1 MALLVTLRKVD
12 ETPRYCLYDL
22 GAEDTVA
29 GRVKLYKASGDVE
42 VVRLSGEGVPAGL
55 PFYLAQGV
63 PRLRTYCE
71 RDQYPD
77 EDTWTA

>member
-1 MALLVTLRKVD
+1 MALPVTLRKVD

-22 GAEDTVA
+22 GGEDAAA
-29 GRVKLYKASGDVE
+29 GRVKLYKASADVE
-42 VVRLSGEGVPAGL
+42 VVRLSGEEVPARP

-63 PRLRTYCE
+63 SRLRTYCE

-77 EDTWTA
+77 TDTWTA

>member
-1 MALLVTLRKVD
+1 MALSVTLRKVD

-22 GAEDTVA
+22 GSEDAVA

-42 VVRLSGEGVPAGL
+42 VVRLSGADVPARP

-63 PRLRTYCE
+63 PRLRTYCG

>member
-1 MALLVTLRKVD
+1 MALTVVLRKVD
-12 ETPRYCLYDL
+12 ETHGYCLYDL
-22 GAEDTVA
+22 GTGGAVA

-42 VVRLSGEGVPAGL
+42 VVRLSDDELPARP

-63 PRLRTYCE
+63 PRLRSYQE
-71 RDQYPD
+71 RDRYPD

>member
-1 MALLVTLRKVD
+1 MALSVALRKVD

-22 GAEDTVA
+22 GAEDAVA
-29 GRVKLYKASGDVE
+29 GRVKLYKTSGDVE
-42 VVRLSGEGVPAGL
+42 VVHLSDEGVPARP

-71 RDQYPD
+71 RGRYPD

>member
-1 MALLVTLRKVD
+1 MALSVTLRKVD

-22 GAEDTVA
+22 GSEDAVA
-29 GRVKLYKASGDVE
+29 SRVKLYKASGDVE
-42 VVRLSGEGVPAGL
+42 VVRLSGADVPAGP

-63 PRLRTYCE
+63 PRLRTYCG

>member
-1 MALLVTLRKVD
+1 MALAVTLQKVE

-22 GAEDTVA
+22 GTRDAVA
-29 GRVKLYKASGDVE
+29 GRVKLYKSSGDVE
-42 VVRLSGEGVPAGL
+42 VLHLSDDDVPARP
-55 PFYLAQGV
+55 PFYLAQAV

-77 EDTWTA
+77 EDAWTA

>member
-1 MALLVTLRKVD
+1 MALSVTLRKVD

-22 GAEDTVA
+22 GGEDAVA

-42 VVRLSGEGVPAGL
+42 VVRLSGADVPARP

-63 PRLRTYCE
+63 PRLRTYCG